1 MAAPAA
7 VAEMAVAEMAVAAL
21 PVAKVGG
28 VGVATRPS
36 GIATLPPTAGATP
49 RGRQRCSRRIVSRS
63 SKSRTG
69 RALGTLG
76 ILGEHDTNWYQMV
89 YSVSKH

>member
-1 MAAPAA
+1 VAAP
-7 VAEMAVAEMAVAAL
+7 VAVAEMAVAAL

-28 VGVATRPS
+28 VGVAARPS

-63 SKSRTG
+63 SKNHTG

-76 ILGEHDTNWYQMV
+76 ET
-89 YSVSKH
+89 